1 MVITKFFNSKKRDFS
16 NNLNTEEEVKR
27 QREESPSESPN
38 VSMLDTSKTLG
49 DVFEKKDVF
58 LKSEDCVKCLLSC
71 LRKYPQVGTFQ
82 LQQLN

>member
-38 VSMLDTSKTLG
+38 VLDTSKTLG

-58 LKSEDCVKCLLSC
+58 LKSGDCVKSLLSC